1 MKFSEAW
8 LREWVN
14 PSLSTQALIDQLT
27 MAGLEVDGTEAAA
40 GDFSEVV
47 VAQVIEAKPHPDAD
61 KLRICQVDDGDTV
74 RGVVCGAPN
83 ARAGIKV
90 AYARVG
96 AKLPDGTKIRKAK
109 LRGVESLGMLCS
121 AAELGIGDDHDGIL
135 ELPGELAD
143 GVPLREQLTL
153 DDLSIDVDLTPNRGD
168 CLGLKGL
175 AREVGLLNDLP
186 IRQPIIESVAA
197 VHDERFAVQLDEAQG
212 CPRYLGR
219 VIKNIDAQA
228 QTPLWMT
235 EKLRRSGIRSIDPT
249 VDITN
254 FVLLELGQPMHAFD
268 LAVLNAPIVVR
279 LATPGERLTLL
290 DGRDVELDTDT
301 LLITDAT
308 GPVAIAGVMG
318 GARSG
323 IGATTKDVFL
333 ECAFFSP
340 LAISGTARRYGLHT
354 EASQRYERGVD
365 FELQEQAIERATQ
378 LLLDVCGGEPGPVEI
393 TEVPEALPVRRAV
406 TVRHSRLESL
416 IGVSIEP
423 PEVDRIFA
431 QLHFEVTQRETASNG
446 DISWTIQAPSHRFD
460 IEREA
465 DLVEEVCRVYGY
477 NKIPP
482 KRTTGAQPLSQIPI
496 NQTPER
502 RLREYM
508 ADAGYLE
515 AVTYSFVDPDMQT
528 LLAPDTPAMKLTNP
542 MSADLSVM
550 RTSLVPGL
558 IGAMRTN
565 VARQATRLR
574 LFEVGLCFQPQANND
589 SRNMQQTQ
597 SVAGLLW
604 GRRTPE
610 SWGQADEFVDFFDA
624 KGDLEA
630 LLEAFGASSLKIE
643 QGVDPIFHPG
653 QQARLVD
660 GSAAVVGRLGRLHPS
675 IEAELAL
682 DHGVYVYELAAAALL
697 TRTKPEFTAV
707 SRFPRVRRDL
717 AVVTARD
724 VSAAA
729 LETVVRNALQE
740 NLVDFTLFDV
750 YTGKGI
756 DSNEKSL
763 ALGLTLQAPSATL
776 TDVEIATHM
785 ERVTQALQQELGA
798 RLR

>member
-14 PSLSTQALIDQLT
+14 PSLDTQALIDQLT

-40 GDFSEVV
+40 GAFSDVV
-47 VAQVIEAKPHPDAD
+47 VAQVIDAKPHPDAD
-61 KLRICQVDDGDTV
+61 KLRICQVDDGDAV

-121 AAELGIGDDHDGIL
+121 AAELGLGDDHDGIL
-135 ELPGELAD
+135 ELPGELTD
-143 GVPLREQLTL
+143 GVPLREQLAL

-186 IRQPIIESVAA
+186 VEQPTIASVAA
-197 VHDERFAVQLDEAQG
+197 VHDERFAVRLDEPQG

-219 VIKNIDAQA
+219 VVKNIDAQA
-228 QTPLWMT
+228 KTPLWMT

-268 LAVLNAPIVVR
+268 LAVLDAPIVVR

-290 DGRDVELDTDT
+290 DGRDVELDTNT

-323 IGATTKDVFL
+323 IGAATKDVFL

-378 LLLDVCGGEPGPVEI
+378 LLLDICGGEPGPVDI
-393 TEVPEALPVRRAV
+393 TEAPKALPVRQAV

-416 IGVSIEP
+416 IGVSIEA

-431 QLHFEVTQRETASNG
+431 QLHFEVTQRDTASNG

-482 KRTTGAQPLSQIPI
+482 KRTSGAQALGQIPI
-496 NQTPER
+496 NQIPER
-502 RLREYM
+502 RLREYL

-515 AVTYSFVDPDMQT
+515 TVTYSFVDPELQA
-528 LLAPDTPAMKLTNP
+528 LLAPDTPAMKLMNP

-565 VARQATRLR
+565 IARQATRLR
-574 LFEVGLCFQPQANND
+574 LFEVGLCFQPQVSND
-589 SRNMQQTQ
+589 SQNMLQTQ
-597 SVAGLLW
+597 NVAGLLW

-610 SWGQADEFVDFFDA
+610 SWGQADELVDFFDA

-630 LLEAFGASSLKIE
+630 LLEAFGASALRIE
-643 QGVDPIFHPG
+643 PGVEPIFHPG
-653 QQARLVD
+653 QYAQLVD
-660 GSAAVVGRLGRLHPS
+660 ESGAIVGRLGRLHPS

-682 DHGVYVYELAAAALL
+682 DHGVFVFELAAAALL
-697 TRTKPEFTAV
+697 SRTKPEFAAM
-707 SRFPRVRRDL
+707 SKFPRVRRDL
-717 AVVTARD
+717 AVVIARD
-724 VSAAA
+724 VSAAD
-729 LETVVRNALQE
+729 LEAVAREALQE